1 MAENNFWESSA
12 QRLASLSKLPITRQ
26 VLFTIILAGTL
37 SLALAL
43 VLWSSNEDFVVLYPG
58 LSLQDT
64 AEITAILD
72 REGTEYRIDQ
82 SSGLLTV
89 RSSDIQPVKLV
100 LANQGLPRAASGSG
114 FSRLY
119 EDAALGTS
127 QFMEQARFTRALEQE
142 LMMTIKLISGVGDAR
157 VHLSIPRQ
165 SSFLRSTGRASASV
179 MLDLL
184 TGRQLSDI
192 QIAGITRLVASSVAG
207 LDTEDVSIVDQRG
220 SLLSRSADSDF
231 AASSEHFQLTRAL
244 EEDYARRV
252 TDILAPIVGFD
263 KVRTQVTAE
272 LDFTQM
278 ETTEERYDPQS
289 SVIRSEQ
296 TTQEAQSSVPVATPG
311 ALAPQPPLLDTQA
324 QLPATA
330 NTALDTEQNRTSAV
344 RNFEIDKVTSYS
356 KAAPGT
362 IKRLSVAVVV
372 DLGTIDAGQEAVDS
386 TDVDPTNTPAQRLER
401 LRLLV
406 QDTVGFNEDRG
417 DTVFITN
424 ESFAPALSALETPAL
439 PLWQESWFQG
449 LIKQLAVGLFAV
461 FIATTVL
468 RPALRAVVMP
478 RAAPASLPGPGGLGR
493 QPALTG
499 PGQDSDDDELGE
511 TSFQPGAGK
520 LVVGLN
526 TGAAGQAASVR
537 QSTDPVVNEYEQN
550 VSVLQRF
557 VEKEPMRVSRMV
569 GDWARKD

>member
-12 QRLASLSKLPITRQ
+12 QRLASLSKLPVTRQ

-37 SLALAL
+37 SLALGL

-58 LSLQDT
+58 LSVQDT
-64 AEITAILD
+64 GEITAILD

-89 RSSDIQPVKLV
+89 RNSDVQSVKLV

-119 EDAALGTS
+119 EDTALGTS

-142 LMMTIKLISGVGDAR
+142 LMMTIKLISGVAGAR

-184 TGRQLSDI
+184 AGRQLSDI

-231 AASSEHFQLTRAL
+231 SASSEHFQLTRAF
-244 EEDYARRV
+244 EQDYAQRL

-272 LDFTQM
+272 LDFTQT
-278 ETTEERYDPQS
+278 ETTAERYDPQS

-296 TTQEAQSSVPVATPG
+296 TTQEAQSSIPVATPG
-311 ALAPQPPLLDTQA
+311 ALATQPPLLDTQA
-324 QLPATA
+324 QLAATT
-330 NTALDTEQNRTSAV
+330 NTAMDTEQNRTSSV

-372 DLGTIDAGQEAVDS
+372 DLGNDEAGQEAVEPAGI
-386 TDVDPTNTPAQRLER
+386 DPANTAAQRLER

-406 QDTVGFNEDRG
+406 QDTIGYNQERG

-424 ESFAPALSALETPAL
+424 ESFAPALSALDTPDI

-449 LIKQLAVGLFAV
+449 LVKQLAVGLFAI

-468 RPALRAVVMP
+468 RPAMRAVVMHNG
-478 RAAPASLPGPGGLGR
+478 AQGALPGPRRSSNL
-493 QPALTG
+493 ALAG
-499 PGQDSDDDELGE
+499 PDQDSDDDEEGE
-511 TSFQPGAGK
+511 TGFQPGSGK

-526 TGAAGQAASVR
+526 SGAGQASSFRQSADPAVR
-537 QSTDPVVNEYEQN
+537 QYEQN
-550 VSVLQRF
+550 VSVLQRL

-569 GDWARKD
+569 GDWARED